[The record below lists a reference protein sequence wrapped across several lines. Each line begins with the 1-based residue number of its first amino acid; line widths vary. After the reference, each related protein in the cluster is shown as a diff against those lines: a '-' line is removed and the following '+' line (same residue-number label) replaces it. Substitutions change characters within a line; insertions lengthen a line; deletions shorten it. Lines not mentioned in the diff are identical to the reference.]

1 MESRLIY
8 VLILLLNVF
17 EFSSA
22 VIYNQRDNEKHFVC
36 SSDQLPSDQKIIKLY
51 LSTDSLKVYCFFQSE
66 NIDSTKGVLGIF
78 TAGGLAPKLII
89 MNSTYHDGFHFKL
102 TLFNDRALWVLDIP
116 RRNITVRKN
125 IAAAEEWT
133 IRITMHAGLNIYE
146 TEGTLLDL
154 VREPIL
160 QWSLGSKMS
169 ETLVNQL
176 YPHVTDIRVA
186 KCPCASDVA
195 LIGFIL
201 NSAYNG
207 VFIGVTISG
216 FWDYNKTKWY
226 DLTENIYSHL
236 KDEHKGLT
244 LIDMVLTNHFLVI
257 LTSLGLFVSSD
268 LRYPVSTGIQLSRAD
283 FCGFER
289 VDYIK
294 GKLWYNEK
302 CFANRED
309 FEADYVTITF
319 DRNMTLSESSSCF
332 YSKEPFLRWLPCFS
346 SPFKTARFLPHVIS
360 FLIDQESGTG
370 IYLFHTRSS
379 KQTFVSVSVLKN
391 EKPSSQPKFPN
402 FHFPASFSNP
412 VGMVF
417 HPRSHFLYVYG
428 NEVWLSMDGG
438 NTFEQL
444 CDFLSN
450 FVRKTIHCFYSSAI
464 SFITQNGMIYMS
476 KAGSTRYTHS
486 GDCLDKVFTIYYDHL
501 GFLHKL
507 TPGHVNSSSSFSRSG
522 GVNIFG
528 KSPDLGFDAALAP
541 QYLSPKE
548 MLFFAH
554 VPVNT
559 PASSIDRMKFKNIHL
574 GKLIK
579 FGKNGLGIIKKLLEH
594 TKGPFGFQTSVLTE
608 MVEPFG
614 IESDQ
619 ESQCVSASLSISHFQ
634 NHFYRITITTQD
646 NTVIF
651 KSSDIEKTVVK
662 PGYSS
667 FLITEIED
675 SKNALSLATMPLTV
689 TSNLTFPAHSWYL
702 FDFGTVNGRNWSI
715 ILRPCNYW
723 VQQNDHDMLSPNVV
737 KYIDLGNKVNYEL
750 KLIPNTRGL
759 RILEVP
765 PVIVVVG
772 NPSILNVK
780 VEGHFDFVDSYHLKV
795 EVASNYF
802 HKGSTS
808 IGLIIWEASTECPVT
823 TMVLTMKSSCGYLRD
838 MHYIPS
844 RHIPH
849 EAWASGVH
857 RDRHGFNMIKTL
869 PVNYRPP
876 SNMGISIPLTD
887 NFYHAD
893 PSKPIPRNLFHKSKE
908 TGKYKQCANATNR
921 EMCNCSEK
929 HKLSDYLDVSDCKEK
944 VRRFKFP
951 VTQLPVVLEIH
962 HEEKK
967 FLAGPPYLVTMT
979 EVNKRQNWQIKHN
992 TPLNVRKMQAYL
1004 EPMLKTKVYNPLGL
1018 NLSIM
1023 GSELFHFK
1031 LSVVPGVTFCEL
1043 VEEFQIYVDE
1053 VPLPFPGHT
1062 LIAVATSVVLGGFL
1076 FIAFLFQL
1084 RNIHPLR
1091 SFRRYVRGNTANSS
1105 NISISS

>member
-1 MESRLIY
+1 MAGEREVGASRMNPP
-8 VLILLLNVF
+8 LL
-17 EFSSA
+17 E
-22 VIYNQRDNEKHFVC
+22 
-36 SSDQLPSDQKIIKLY
+36 
-51 LSTDSLKVYCFFQSE
+51 QS
-66 NIDSTKGVLGIF
+66 
-78 TAGGLAPKLII
+78 
-89 MNSTYHDGFHFKL
+89 
-102 TLFNDRALWVLDIP
+102 
-116 RRNITVRKN
+116 
-125 IAAAEEWT
+125 
-133 IRITMHAGLNIYE
+133 
-146 TEGTLLDL
+146 
-154 VREPIL
+154 EPIL

-169 ETLVNQL
+169 EALVKQL

-186 KCPCASDVA
+186 KCPCANDVA
-195 LIGFIL
+195 LIGYIL
-201 NSAYNG
+201 NSTYN
-207 VFIGVTISG
+207 
-216 FWDYNKTKWY
+216 
-226 DLTENIYSHL
+226 
-236 KDEHKGLT
+236 EHKGLT

-289 VDYIK
+289 VDYVK

-302 CFANRED
+302 CFANREG

-319 DRNMTLSESSSCF
+319 DRNMTLSESS
-332 YSKEPFLRWLPCFS
+332 KR
-346 SPFKTARFLPHVIS
+346 
-360 FLIDQESGTG
+360 
-370 IYLFHTRSS
+370 
-379 KQTFVSVSVLKN
+379 TFVSVSVLKN
-391 EKPSSQPKFPN
+391 EKPNPQPKFPN

-428 NEVWLSMDGG
+428 NE
-438 NTFEQL
+438 
-444 CDFLSN
+444 
-450 FVRKTIHCFYSSAI
+450 
-464 SFITQNGMIYMS
+464 
-476 KAGSTRYTHS
+476 
-486 GDCLDKVFTIYYDHL
+486 
-501 GFLHKL
+501 
-507 TPGHVNSSSSFSRSG
+507 P
-522 GVNIFG
+522 
-528 KSPDLGFDAALAP
+528 PDLGFDAALAP

-554 VPVNT
+554 VPLNT
-559 PASSIDRMKFKNIHL
+559 SASSIDRMKFKNIHL

-579 FGKNGLGIIKKLLEH
+579 FGKNGLGIIRKLLEH
-594 TKGPFGFQTSVLTE
+594 TKGPFGFQTSILTE
-608 MVEPFG
+608 VVEPFG

-619 ESQCVSASLSISHFQ
+619 ESQCVSASLSISRFK

-651 KSSDIEKTVVK
+651 KNSDREKTVVK

-689 TSNLTFPAHSWYL
+689 TSNLTFPVHSWYL
-702 FDFGTVNGRNWSI
+702 FDFGTVNGRNWNI

-737 KYIDLGNKVNYEL
+737 KYIDVGNKVNYEL

-772 NPSILNVK
+772 NPSILKVK
-780 VEGHFDFVDSYHLKV
+780 VEGRFDFVDSYHLKV

-808 IGLIIWEASTECPVT
+808 IGLIIWEASSECPVS
-823 TMVLTMKSSCGYLRD
+823 TMVPTMKSSCGYLRD
-838 MHYIPS
+838 MHYIPP

-857 RDRHGFNMIKTL
+857 KDTHGFNMIKTL

-929 HKLSDYLDVSDCKEK
+929 HKLSDFLDVSDCKEK
-944 VRRFKFP
+944 
-951 VTQLPVVLEIH
+951 
-962 HEEKK
+962 
-967 FLAGPPYLVTMT
+967 
-979 EVNKRQNWQIKHN
+979 
-992 TPLNVRKMQAYL
+992 
-1004 EPMLKTKVYNPLGL
+1004 
-1018 NLSIM
+1018 

-1062 LIAVATSVVLGGFL
+1062 LIAVATSVVIGGFV